1 MLIEIT
7 RPAVAPE
14 MVAELA
20 EALRLPQGFG
30 ADPERDARLAR
41 LLETATGVVEA
52 QARRALLPREAAW
65 RAARWAGGAL
75 MRLPLAPVAAVAEL
89 AIHDG
94 AGGRTAV
101 DLSLW
106 RLDELGGAVVAR
118 VGARV
123 PAIPAEG
130 YAEARFTAGFAA
142 WAAVPADLR
151 LAVVTL
157 ASALHDGADAR
168 APIPGAVAALL
179 APYRP
184 VRL

>member
-30 ADPERDARLAR
+30 ADPGRDARLAR
-41 LLETATGVVEA
+41 VLETATGVVEA
-52 QARRALLPREAAW
+52 QARRALLPREAAC
-65 RAARWAGGAL
+65 RVARWEGDAL
-75 MRLPLAPVAAVAEL
+75 MRLPLAPVATVAGL
-89 AIHDG
+89 AIEDG
-94 AGGRTAV
+94 AGGRTVV
-101 DLSLW
+101 DPAAW
-106 RLDELGGAVVAR
+106 RLDALRGALVAR
-118 VGARV
+118 AGARI
-123 PAIPAEG
+123 PAIPLEG

-151 LAVVTL
+151 LAVITL
-157 ASALHDGADAR
+157 AAALHDGADAR
-168 APIPGAVAALL
+168 APVPGAVAALL